1 MEDFEVTL
9 QDSGETIIV
18 QPRGMLNHVEK
29 TVLERLRPTKF
40 REILQV
46 DSSVPEWAEGYEYD
60 IVQGTAQWVP
70 VEELTDEF
78 AGASIRISKEG
89 GKLLEFASGYT
100 YRDREMARAQK
111 LGIQLDTM
119 RAEEVMKKAETVLDW
134 LAMNGTLNGVKSAG
148 PTIKGLYNQA
158 GITPFAD
165 PSVVTTSYEALFA
178 AANTADLMDAAVEK
192 MVDDA
197 LLIEI
202 KSETDTK
209 ETAPIDKLVY
219 PLTFKKFMT
228 KAKTR
233 SSDDTAQALI
243 LKRATHIKS
252 IVFNNKAE
260 TLGASNK
267 RRIVGL
273 RSNDLE
279 AARFILAKDP
289 VPGQAFRTRHGTEVP
304 LSMVAGGFNTKIPAS
319 IVYVDSAVAPG

>member
-9 QDSGETIIV
+9 QDSGETILV
-18 QPRGMLNHVEK
+18 QPRGLLNHVEK
-29 TVLERLRPTKF
+29 TVLERVRPTKF
-40 REILQV
+40 REILQI
-46 DSSVPEWAEGYEYD
+46 DSSVPEWAEGFEYD
-60 IVQGTAQWVP
+60 IVQGSAQWVP

-78 AGASIRISKEG
+78 AGASVRITKEG
-89 GKLLEFASGYT
+89 GKLLEFVSGYS

-111 LGIQLDTM
+111 MGMQLDTM

-134 LAMNGTLNGVKSAG
+134 IAMNGTLNGVKPAG
-148 PTIKGLYNQA
+148 QIKGLYNQA
-158 GITPFAD
+158 GITPYAD
-165 PSVVTTSYEALFA
+165 PSVVSVSYEALFA

-192 MVDDA
+192 VVDDA
-197 LLIEI
+197 LLIEV

-219 PLTFKKFMT
+219 PLTLKKIMT

-233 SSDDTAQALI
+233 SSDDTAMSLI
-243 LKRATHIKS
+243 LKRAQHIKS

-260 TLGASNK
+260 TLGASGK

-304 LSMVAGGFNTKIPAS
+304 LSMVAGGFNTKILSS